1 MAPTEPTP
9 LPEPE
14 SPPETDTMIE
24 LLKSYFQTPQFPA
37 GARVNRLNKGSL
49 DRVDGRVVAQT
60 EEGVLVEWPRD
71 GSGWEHPGALCIQ
84 G

>member
-1 MAPTEPTP
+1 
-9 LPEPE
+9 
-14 SPPETDTMIE
+14 MIE

-37 GARVNRLNKGSL
+37 GARVNRLYKGSL

-60 EEGVLVEWPRD
+60 DEGVLVEWPRN
-71 GSGWEHPGALCIQ
+71 GSGWEQPGALCLQ

>member
-1 MAPTEPTP
+1 
-9 LPEPE
+9 
-14 SPPETDTMIE
+14 MIE

-37 GARVNRLNKGSL
+37 GARVNRLHKGSL

-60 EEGVLVEWPRD
+60 DEGVLVEWPRN
-71 GSGWEHPGALCIQ
+71 GSGWEQPAALCLQ

>member
-1 MAPTEPTP
+1 
-9 LPEPE
+9 
-14 SPPETDTMIE
+14 MIE

>member
-1 MAPTEPTP
+1 
-9 LPEPE
+9 
-14 SPPETDTMIE
+14 MIE

-60 EEGVLVEWPRD
+60 EEGVLVEWPRN
-71 GSGWEHPGALCIQ
+71 GSGWEHPGALCQQ